1 MKIRHLPV
9 LAIAALVATTACKKN
24 ESGGDETTQKDSA
37 VVPGT
42 DTINQPTVVPT
53 QDTVVKTTTTT
64 TDTVHGQAGDSAA
77 TVTAPAAGTDTTK
90 RP

>member
-42 DTINQPTVVPT
+42 DTVNQPVVVPT
-53 QDTVVKTTTTT
+53 QDTVVKTTTTS
-64 TDTVHGQAGDSAA
+64 TDTVHGQAGDS
-77 TVTAPAAGTDTTK
+77 TVVAPAAVDTTK